1 VTTATPPAG
10 GAGAGAG
17 LAMGETLLKGFMT
30 VGAVP
35 DLHVERTTRGDFV
48 NVRIVLPPA
57 AIGGGVAAVGGGGAV
72 EHMPV
77 PSVQHSMDG
86 FTTMTVAE
94 AEALHIK
101 LRPLLAGVTAA
112 GLAIAAAVTA

>member
-1 VTTATPPAG
+1 MTTATRAG
-10 GAGAGAG
+10 VGAD
-17 LAMGETLLKGFMT
+17 LVMGETLLKGCMT

-57 AIGGGVAAVGGGGAV
+57 GGAV

-77 PSVQHSMDG
+77 PSVQHSMGG